1 MSFTPGV
8 EVDGDAVVVRIRLGP
23 EVSASI
29 LAKKLKEKTGL
40 EFAGLGDSVASVV
53 TIGRSFMDDQ
63 FIKSLS
69 DRVLS
74 MLDVDIKG
82 LAGEAKKPARRL
94 ARKRRRGKGR
104 GKGSRGRSRSRKSR
118 SGRRNS

>member
-1 MSFTPGV
+1 MSFTPEV
-8 EVDGDAVVVRIRLGP
+8 AVDGNAVVVRIRLGP
-23 EVSASI
+23 DVSASM
-29 LAKKLKEKTGL
+29 LAKKLKERTGL

-53 TIGRSFMDDQ
+53 TIDRSFMDDQ
-63 FIKSLS
+63 FIKFLS

-82 LAGEAKKPARRL
+82 LAGEARKPS
-94 ARKRRRGKGR
+94 RRRGKKR
-104 GKGSRGRSRSRKSR
+104 RKSRGRRGRRSRKSR